1 MEPSLADFDL
11 IIQPG
16 WRNSGPR
23 HWQSHWQRR
32 LGATRVETGDWDAP
46 QLEDWLQG
54 LDRALALARKPV
66 IVIAHSLGC
75 VAVAHYAQ
83 RQPQRIAGALLVAP
97 ADVERPF
104 VPRELMGFAP
114 TPRQPLPFP
123 ARMVAS
129 SNDPFCKTPRAAAG
143 RLLAH
148 AHRLA
153 APGWSHQCGVRP
165 LPVGRRLAAAGVA
178 GAAGEGQPEPGGLR
192 TCLRSAA
199 RRRDG

>member
-32 LGATRVETGDWDAP
+32 LNAERVEVGDWDAP
-46 QLEDWLQG
+46 RLDDWLQG
-54 LDRALALARKPV
+54 LDQALDRTRKPV

-83 RQPQRIAGALLVAP
+83 RHPRRIAGALLVAP

-129 SNDPFCKTPRAAAG
+129 SNDPFCKTPRAARLAG
-143 RLLAH
+143 YWRTPIAWLRQAGHINVESGHCQWEDGWLQLELLAQRVR
-148 AHRLA
+148 ASLSQA
-153 APGWSHQCGVRP
+153 A
-165 LPVGRRLAAAGVA
+165 
-178 GAAGEGQPEPGGLR
+178 
-192 TCLRSAA
+192 
-199 RRRDG
+199 

>member
-129 SNDPFCKTPRAAAG
+129 SNDPFCKTPRARGWPATGARPSPGCARLVTSMWSPATASGKKAG
-143 RLLAH
+143 CS
-148 AHRLA
+148 
-153 APGWSHQCGVRP
+153 WSCW
-165 LPVGRRLAAAGVA
+165 
-178 GAAGEGQPEPGGLR
+178 
-192 TCLRSAA
+192 RS
-199 RRRDG
+199 G